1 MTNPEVIP
9 GCEGLTAC
17 NTHNFSAG
25 PGALPEC
32 VLHQLSAELL
42 EVSDQSLSLLGISH
56 RSDWFAAVVAE
67 TEERLRRL
75 LLLDAD
81 WHVLL
86 LQGGSS
92 LQFSMIPMSYLA
104 REASADYLKTGYWSR
119 RSLQDPLLF
128 GSVRLAWDGE
138 SSGFTCL
145 PSQVDLDLDPEA
157 SYFHYISNETVEGL
171 QFHSIPGLDGVPRFC
186 DMSSDFL
193 SRPVPVDRF
202 DLIYAH
208 AQKNIG
214 PAGLTIVLIRES
226 QIERQLRQVPSMLDY
241 RNHRNAHSIFNTP
254 PTFAIYATL
263 LVLRWLEGDIGGL
276 EPMAARNERKAD
288 LVYGAIDTSQGF
300 YRGHAVPENRS
311 LMNVCFN
318 LANESLEHTFL
329 REAASHGL
337 LGLSG
342 HRSIGG
348 IRASLYNAVSEASC
362 QQLAAFMTEFQ
373 ARHPNAPTSAD
384 AL

>member
-9 GCEGLTAC
+9 ACEGLTAC
-17 NTHNFSAG
+17 NSHNFSAG

-42 EVSDQSLSLLGISH
+42 QVSDQSLSLLGISH

-92 LQFSMIPMSYLA
+92 LQFSMIPMNYLA
-104 REASADYLKTGYWSR
+104 RAASADYLKTGYWSR

-128 GSVRLAWDGE
+128 GAVHLAWDGE
-138 SSGFTCL
+138 PSRFTCL
-145 PSQVDLDLDPEA
+145 PTQADLVLDPEA

-171 QFHSIPGLDGVPRFC
+171 QFHTIPGMDGVPRFC

-193 SRPVPVDRF
+193 SRPVPVERF

-214 PAGLTIVLIRES
+214 PAGLTIVLIRHS

-241 RNHRNAHSIFNTP
+241 RNHLNANSIFNTP

-263 LVLRWLEGDIGGL
+263 LVLRWLEGDVGGL

-288 LVYGAIDTSQGF
+288 LVYRAIDTSHGF
-300 YRGHAVPENRS
+300 YRGHAVPEDRS

-318 LANESLEHTFL
+318 LANESLEHKFL

-362 QQLAAFMTEFQ
+362 QQLAAFMAEFQ
-373 ARHPNAPTSAD
+373 ARHPCTPTSVGAP
-384 AL
+384 